1 MSNKTSD
8 KKNTLA
14 VIALITASLSLLTA
28 ALPYVRPYIQP
39 LQDRRARSILLS
51 YMPAK
56 VRTTC
61 TTDTSDDFR
70 DAVVS
75 IECDAKG
82 VTIVRVGLYRD
93 SKSLYAHYRETV
105 RKAHLEYR
113 DGKGCERGESSERS
127 YVEADTNTALGR
139 FACWIDDPDKVS
151 RMEWTVSDINAQA
164 YAFFTG
170 DLKSLYKWWEG
181 FYIQRDN
188 PT

>member
-93 SKSLYAHYRETV
+93 SKKPLCPLSGD
-105 RKAHLEYR
+105 RK
-113 DGKGCERGESSERS
+113 ESSPR
-127 YVEADTNTALGR
+127 
-139 FACWIDDPDKVS
+139 I
-151 RMEWTVSDINAQA
+151 
-164 YAFFTG
+164 
-170 DLKSLYKWWEG
+170 
-181 FYIQRDN
+181 
-188 PT
+188 